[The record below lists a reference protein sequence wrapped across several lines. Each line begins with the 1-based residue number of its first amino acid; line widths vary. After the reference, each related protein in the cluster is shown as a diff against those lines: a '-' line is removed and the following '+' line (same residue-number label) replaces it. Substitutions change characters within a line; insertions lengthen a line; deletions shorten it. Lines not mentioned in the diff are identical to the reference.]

1 MSSLETRKDQGPFRR
16 RLMLLVAGLGV
27 IAFVLSLVLGA
38 YAPEF
43 KTGKDGGTH
52 GLSNAAVG
60 FSGIVQLAEKTGR
73 SPRLVRTARDLEG
86 EDLVIV
92 SPPDGAVPLGD
103 ILEARGAKT
112 TLIVLPKWEA
122 KARRAPK
129 GWVSVDAILPAS
141 RVTNVLAPT
150 HKITIARRRS
160 DRQALQSRSPLVRS
174 IDGLREPRVV
184 QTMAGPTL
192 QPILVDSR
200 GATILGRIGDGG
212 LYLLADPDLLNNH
225 GLTEKGQALA
235 ALQLLD
241 DLNSTDADGL
251 VFDLSANGF
260 GGSRN
265 PLQLLFGPPFLG
277 VTLVIFFALVLAGW
291 QAIVRFGAPRLP
303 ERAIGFG
310 NAALVENSA
319 ALIRKAGREI
329 ALGARYADLAR
340 DRAAALFHLSGQTA
354 PEEVEE
360 TLDRLRPDQRFSDLT
375 RAVSS
380 ARTRHELTVAAQAL
394 NRWLQEAT
402 T

>member
-1 MSSLETRKDQGPFRR
+1 MSGAATRNDQEPFRR

-27 IAFVLSLVLGA
+27 LAFVVSLVLGA
-38 YAPEF
+38 YAPEY

-60 FSGIVQLAEKTGR
+60 FSGIVQLAQATGR
-73 SPRLVRTARDLEG
+73 SPRLVRTSRDLEG

-103 ILEARGAKT
+103 ILEARGPRT

-129 GWVSVDAILPAS
+129 GWVSVDAFLPSS
-141 RVTNVLAPT
+141 RITNVLEPT
-150 HKITIARRRS
+150 HRITIARRRS
-160 DRQALQSRSPLVRS
+160 DRQALRSRSALVAS
-174 IDGLREPRVV
+174 VDGLREPRVV

-192 QPILVDSR
+192 QPLLVDSR
-200 GATILGRIGDGG
+200 GAIVLGRIGEGG

-225 GLTEKGQALA
+225 GLAEKAQALA
-235 ALQLLD
+235 ALRLLD

-277 VTLVIFFALVLAGW
+277 VTLVIFFALILAGW

-303 ERAIGFG
+303 VRAIGFG
-310 NAALVENSA
+310 NVALVENSA
-319 ALIRKAGREI
+319 ALIRKAGRET

-340 DRAAALFHLSGQTA
+340 DRAVTLFHLSGQTG
-354 PEEVEE
+354 PEVIEQ
-360 TLDRLRPDQRFSDLT
+360 TLDRMRPDKPFSQLA
-375 RAVSS
+375 RAVAV
-380 ARTRHELTVAAQAL
+380 ARTRDELTVAAQAL
-394 NRWLQEAT
+394 NRWLQEAKT
-402 T
+402 